1 MEVTSSSMEYEKLAR
16 RIYEDIVAKQGIE
29 NISVIHDA
37 KVTGKSGVVH
47 QIDVYWEYAYAGV
60 KHKVLIECKH
70 YSHNVSLLHVRNMHA
85 LITDIPNSTG
95 IILTTVGFQSGAEQY
110 ANFYEI
116 GLRVLRLPKSE
127 DWDEAVQ
134 IINIDMELFKNT
146 YIEIKPEYDGNDI
159 ATREA
164 AEKDPTLMTTRVDST
179 IVEEEGF
186 DQSTFVQWL
195 DRNTPRAVSEFG
207 VELEHTILPQQ
218 TYVVSRSGQRLKL
231 GRVNVK
237 YIVSCIKQNQHIDH
251 MSLIEAVLE
260 DVGSHSVEHMLP
272 KT

>member
-1 MEVTSSSMEYEKLAR
+1 MKVASSSKEYEKLAQ
-16 RIYEDIVAKQGIE
+16 RIYKDIVAKQGIE
-29 NISVIHDA
+29 NIDVRHDA
-37 KVTGKSGVVH
+37 KVKGKSGVEH
-47 QIDVYWEYAYAGV
+47 QIDVYWEFAYAGV

-85 LITDIPNSTG
+85 LTTDIPNSTG
-95 IILTTVGFQSGAEQY
+95 VILTTVGFQSGAEQY

-127 DWDEAVQ
+127 DWDGAIQ
-134 IINIDMELFKNT
+134 IINIDMEFLKNT
-146 YIEIKPEYDGNDI
+146 YLDIKPEYDGNDK

-164 AEKDPTLMTTRVDST
+164 AEADPTLMTGSVDAMV
-179 IVEEEGF
+179 IEEEGYE
-186 DQSTFVQWL
+186 QSTLIQWL
-195 DRNTPRAVSEFG
+195 DRNTPRTVPEFG
-207 VELEHTILPQQ
+207 VELEHTILPQE
-218 TYVVSRSGQRLKL
+218 TYVVAHSGQRLKL

-237 YIVSCIKQNQHIDH
+237 YIVSCIKQNLYMDH

-260 DVGSHSVEHMLP
+260 DFGSHAVEHMLS